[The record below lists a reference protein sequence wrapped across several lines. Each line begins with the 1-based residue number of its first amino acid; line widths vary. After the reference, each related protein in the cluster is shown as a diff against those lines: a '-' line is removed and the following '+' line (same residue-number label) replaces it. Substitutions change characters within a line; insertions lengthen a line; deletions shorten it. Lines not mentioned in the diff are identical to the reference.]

1 MSKSFCIIRCIVVL
15 PFFAFSQTNIK
26 GIVLNKKTNEA
37 IPFANLLLTKSRLVS
52 HSDEKGQFSVMNV
65 QPADTLVVSS
75 IGFENQKIVCGSTD
89 GFLRIE
95 MNEASYSL
103 FEINVSEKDRT
114 KRDFHRVGGF
124 YNKHHKNFATK
135 NYPGFQFAEY
145 MPNEIGPGCR
155 LEKVKLCFMSLISND
170 PCVDIRI
177 RIQEVDPVTG
187 LPGNDLLQNRYLI
200 SPGTGNYEADVKSEN
215 LMFPANGVFVSVEWV
230 DTKNKLN
237 GKLPTVGPYLRWSGS
252 KDHECRTYVRR
263 PGGKWILDSFK
274 KFDRAEKMNAIIWL
288 EFSTIRKKD

>member
-1 MSKSFCIIRCIVVL
+1 MSKSFCLISCIVVL

-37 IPFANLLLTKSRLVS
+37 IPFANLLLTNSRLVS

-65 QPADTLVVSS
+65 QPTDTLVVSS
-75 IGFENQKIVCGSTD
+75 IGFETQKIVCGSTD

-114 KRDFHRVGGF
+114 KRDFHRVGAF
-124 YNKHHKNFATK
+124 YDKPYKNFAAR
-135 NYPGFQFAEY
+135 NHPGFKIAEY
-145 MPNEIGPGCR
+145 MPNEIGAGCR
-155 LEKVKLCFMSLISND
+155 LEKVKLCFTSEREN
-170 PCVDIRI
+170 PFVDIRI

-187 LPGNDLLQNRYLI
+187 LPGSDLLHKCILI
-200 SPGTGNYEADVKSEN
+200 SPKSGNYEVDVKSEN
-215 LMFPANGVFVSVEWV
+215 LMFPANGIFVTVEWV
-230 DTKNKLN
+230 DTKNSLN
-237 GKLPTVGPYLRWSGS
+237 GKLPTVCPYLRWSGS
-252 KDHECRTYVRR
+252 KDHECRTYFRR

-274 KFDRAEKMNAIIWL
+274 KLDRAEKMNAMIGL